1 MNTPATLSYQQAM
14 MPADP
19 GAIAA
24 AESVKARIQSAYVM
38 AMQRPR
44 NEDQA
49 RSRILTACRRPDF
62 AERVQYK
69 KPIGKTKNA
78 ATGRWEEGYI
88 TGPSIRFAELA
99 VREWGNVLVES
110 QVVYEDDN
118 IRRIKVTVLDLETN
132 ATFGSEA
139 QIRKTVERKNSK
151 GREVV
156 AQRTNSYGEPVFV
169 VVATDEELSTK
180 ESAARSKVIRNEGLR
195 LIPSDIVDEAIAVAK
210 QTKSDHDAKDP
221 KAAKKR
227 VLDAFDSIGIQPKEI
242 EKYLGHGLD
251 TISQKELEDLRGV
264 FSAIKGGEATWADYT
279 SQPSD
284 EDGEPEPTLGSKGKK
299 PDAAETP
306 ASVPCP
312 NRPNEETGGLWEVKA
327 TVCETCKDRPECP
340 AWK

>member
-1 MNTPATLSYQQAM
+1 MNVPATLSYQQAM
-14 MPADP
+14 MPVDP

-49 RSRILTACRRPDF
+49 RSRILSACRRPEF
-62 AERVQYK
+62 AERVEYS
-69 KPIGKTKNA
+69 KPVGGGKV
-78 ATGRWEEGYI
+78 I
-88 TGPSIRFAELA
+88 GPSIRFAELA

-110 QVVYEDDN
+110 QVVYEDDK
-118 IRRIKVTVLDLETN
+118 IRRVKVTILDLETN
-132 ATFGSEA
+132 ATFGKEI
-139 QIRKTVERKNSK
+139 QVQKTIERKSDK

-156 AQRTNSYGEPVFV
+156 SQRINSYGDTVFI
-169 VVATDEELSTK
+169 VVATDDELHNK
-180 ESAARSKVIRNEGLR
+180 EAAMISKVIRNEGLR
-195 LIPSDIVDEAIAVAK
+195 LIPSDIVDEALAVARK
-210 QTKSDHDAKDP
+210 TKADHDAKDP

-279 SQPSD
+279 SQPTD
-284 EDGEPEPTLGSKGKK
+284 EDGEPEPTLGPKGKK
-299 PDAAETP
+299 KPAAPSYPQPDHPATDTP
-306 ASVPCP
+306 ADTAAWVICP
-312 NRPNEETGGLWEVKA
+312 EENAKISTKECQACLKIS
-327 TVCETCKDRPECP
+327 TCNAEP
-340 AWK
+340 A